1 VADAP
6 WRQLLFEVGDHLFA
20 VEAVEVRRVIEPGEV
35 TPVPGAVPGVL
46 GLMNLRGRLV
56 IAGDLATLLGLASK
70 ETAGSTLVLFENRER
85 QLALRVDR
93 VVGVTPC
100 TTAEL
105 DVHGDILE
113 ALGARDL
120 VKAVRQFGPR
130 PVLQLNLDSV
140 FTRVLGQPGDQDRS
154 IRLVSVGG

>member
-1 VADAP
+1 MADVP
-6 WRQLLFEVGDHLFA
+6 RRQLLFEVGDHLFA
-20 VEAVEVRRVIEPGEV
+20 VDAVEVRRVMEPGQV

-56 IAGDLATLLGLASK
+56 VAGELATLLGLASH
-70 ETAGSTLVLFENRER
+70 ESAASALVLFENGER
-85 QLALRVDR
+85 QLALGVDR
-93 VVGVTPC
+93 VVGMAPH
-100 TTAEL
+100 TTGEF

-120 VKAVRQFGPR
+120 VKGVGKFGPR

-140 FTRVLGQPGDQDRS
+140 FTRVLGQPDDQDRS
-154 IRLVSVGG
+154 IRVVSVGG

>member
-1 VADAP
+1 MADAP

-20 VEAVEVRRVIEPGEV
+20 VDAVEVRRVMELSEV

-56 IAGDLATLLGLASK
+56 VAGELATLLGLTSN
-70 ETAGSTLVLFENRER
+70 ETAGSTLVLFENGER

-93 VVGVTPC
+93 VVGVAPY

-120 VKAVRQFGPR
+120 VKGVGQFGPR
-130 PVLQLNLDSV
+130 PFLQLNLDSV
-140 FTRVLGQPGDQDRS
+140 FRRVLGQPGDQDQSMRP
-154 IRLVSVGG
+154 VSVGG

>member
-1 VADAP
+1 MADAP

-20 VEAVEVRRVIEPGEV
+20 VEAVEVRRVIELSEV
-35 TPVPGAVPGVL
+35 TPVPGALPGVL

-56 IAGDLATLLGLASK
+56 IAGELATLLGLASN
-70 ETAGSTLVLFENRER
+70 ETAGATLVLFENGER

-100 TTAEL
+100 TTAEP
-105 DVHGDILE
+105 DVQGDVLE

-120 VKAVRQFGPR
+120 VKGVGQYGPR

-140 FTRVLGQPGDQDRS
+140 FTRVLGQPGGQDRS